1 MLAPLSNSF
10 FSEVKL
16 AVKSNLDRCQ
26 HLLNVSW
33 KVSKLDTKVRVLGS
47 LGFRKLVFKIYYYI
61 PRVRLG
67 LTQRLWWW
75 WEWLRSCPSKRGS
88 FWPVLHFILFFQ
100 KGIDEGPPH
109 LRIMAFS
116 YIFSAKLFFAEKSLT
131 ADIDFMCCK
140 KAVVFKHLSWQIW
153 QTMAQQQLAR
163 TLNYGNFRLI
173 WKIMGFF
180 LKKML

>member
-67 LTQRLWWW
+67 QLYDGGNGLDLALQK
-75 WEWLRSCPSKRGS
+75 EGAFDPFYISSFFSK
-88 FWPVLHFILFFQ
+88 
-100 KGIDEGPPH
+100 KE
-109 LRIMAFS
+109 
-116 YIFSAKLFFAEKSLT
+116 
-131 ADIDFMCCK
+131 
-140 KAVVFKHLSWQIW
+140 
-153 QTMAQQQLAR
+153 
-163 TLNYGNFRLI
+163 
-173 WKIMGFF
+173 
-180 LKKML
+180 

>member
-1 MLAPLSNSF
+1 MTTGPVGIKLEISMKFQNNSFLLYAEKKRADDETTDYACSLSNSF

-67 LTQRLWWW
+67 LCSSYDGGGNGLDLALQK
-75 WEWLRSCPSKRGS
+75 EGAFDPFYISSFFSK
-88 FWPVLHFILFFQ
+88 
-100 KGIDEGPPH
+100 KE
-109 LRIMAFS
+109 
-116 YIFSAKLFFAEKSLT
+116 
-131 ADIDFMCCK
+131 
-140 KAVVFKHLSWQIW
+140 
-153 QTMAQQQLAR
+153 
-163 TLNYGNFRLI
+163 
-173 WKIMGFF
+173 
-180 LKKML
+180 

>member
-1 MLAPLSNSF
+1 MSAP
-10 FSEVKL
+10 
-16 AVKSNLDRCQ
+16 
-26 HLLNVSW
+26 LNVSS
-33 KVSKLDTKVRVLGS
+33 KVYAGLDIVYLVHHTSKVRVLGS

-116 YIFSAKLFFAEKSLT
+116 YIFPAKLFFVEKSLT

-153 QTMAQQQLAR
+153 QTMAQQLACA
-163 TLNYGNFRLI
+163 LNYGNFRLI

>member
-1 MLAPLSNSF
+1 MLKKRGPTTRRLTMLAPLSNSF

-109 LRIMAFS
+109 LRIMAFCRFFPQNS
-116 YIFSAKLFFAEKSLT
+116 SSSRSLWQLTLILCVARKQLF
-131 ADIDFMCCK
+131 
-140 KAVVFKHLSWQIW
+140 LSI
-153 QTMAQQQLAR
+153 
-163 TLNYGNFRLI
+163 
-173 WKIMGFF
+173 
-180 LKKML
+180 